1 MREHNERTREK
12 RGTMREDTTVA
23 QGPGRQG
30 GDGAA
35 ATEQQEQPAPAAH
48 QPGAEGTAPQAGAL
62 QNAACS
68 ASAVA
73 PAWGGGCQP
82 TGTPE
87 ITERQAAVRTME
99 T

>member
-1 MREHNERTREK
+1 M
-12 RGTMREDTTVA
+12 A
-23 QGPGRQG
+23 QGPGQRG
-30 GDGAA
+30 GDSAA
-35 ATEQQEQPAPAAH
+35 RRSQSSSSRPPPQPLGQELGHRPPRPAPSKR
-48 QPGAEGTAPQAGAL
+48 GL
-62 QNAACS
+62 S

-73 PAWGGGCQP
+73 PVWRGRCQP